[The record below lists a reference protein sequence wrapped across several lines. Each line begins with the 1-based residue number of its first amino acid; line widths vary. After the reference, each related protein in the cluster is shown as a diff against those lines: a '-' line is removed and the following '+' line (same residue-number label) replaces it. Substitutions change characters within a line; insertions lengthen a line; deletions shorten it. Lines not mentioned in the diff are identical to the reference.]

1 MWIAYCGY
9 ANYALRGGGGVRRLL
24 FPCMKTLATQ
34 LTVLLGRGK
43 LSRSIGVLVRF
54 IIGLCLM
61 VVVYSVLFHFIMQ
74 HEGREYS
81 WVTGFY
87 WTLVTMSTLGFGDIT
102 FESDLGR
109 VFSIVVV
116 LSGTVFLLIVLPFT
130 FIQFF
135 FAPWIEQRAA
145 ARTPRELP
153 ESVAGHVILTQYD
166 PVTQALIPKL
176 EQFGHPYVVVCPDL
190 AEAQR
195 LHDLGVRVI
204 LGEPDDPETYRRA
217 RAGVA
222 AMVFTSLSDAA
233 NTNVVFTVREVCE
246 RTQVVATA
254 TDAASIPI
262 LELAGSTHVLQLR
275 EVLAQALARGTLGG
289 DAMTHVVG
297 HVDELLI
304 AEARAMR
311 TPLVGQTLR
320 ESGLREVGVNVVG
333 FWDRGGFSPATP
345 DAVIG
350 ESTVLVLAG
359 SAEQLQ
365 NYDEQFAIYNVSAEP
380 VLVLGGGSIGWAA
393 ALALRERGFDFRIVE
408 QDASRV
414 QDAQRTVV
422 GNAASLEVLERAGI
436 RKAPALLVT
445 THDDNINLFLTIFC
459 RRLRPDVQIIARVT
473 AERNVRTL
481 HRAGADFV
489 LSFAS
494 MGAGSVLNLLTGSR
508 LVTVTEGLEIFRTP
522 VPKVLVGRTIAES
535 GVRERTGCMIV
546 AVRDKAGGPL
556 QTSPAAT
563 TQLSEGDELVLAGDA
578 SARDRFGALA
588 D

>member
-1 MWIAYCGY
+1 MK
-9 ANYALRGGGGVRRLL
+9 AL
-24 FPCMKTLATQ
+24 TTQ
-34 LTVLLGRGK
+34 LTHLLGRGRS
-43 LSRSIGVLVRF
+43 SRNIGLLVRF
-54 IIGLCLM
+54 IIALCVM
-61 VVVYSVLFHFIMQ
+61 VMVYSVLFHFIMQ
-74 HEGREYS
+74 YEGRQYS
-81 WVTGFY
+81 WVTGLY

-109 VFSIVVV
+109 VFSIVVL
-116 LSGTVFLLIVLPFT
+116 LSGTVFLLIVLPFA

-135 FAPWIEQRAA
+135 LAPWMEERAA

-153 ESVAGHVILTQYD
+153 EGLSGHVILTRYD
-166 PVTQALIPKL
+166 PVTEALIRRL
-176 EQFGHPYVVVCPDL
+176 EQFGHPYAVVCPDF
-190 AEAQR
+190 AEAQQ
-195 LHDLGVRVI
+195 LHELGVRVM
-204 LGEPDDPETYRRA
+204 LGEADDPETYRRA
-217 RAGVA
+217 RAGAA
-222 AMVFTSLSDAA
+222 AMVFTSLTDAA
-233 NTNVVFTVREVCE
+233 NTNVAFTVREVSE
-246 RTQVVATA
+246 RTPVVSTA

-262 LELAGSTHVLQLR
+262 LELAGSTSVLQLR

-289 DAMTHVVG
+289 DAMSHVVG
-297 HVDELLI
+297 QVDELLI
-304 AEARAMR
+304 AEASALR

-320 ESGLREVGVNVVG
+320 QSGLRELGVNVVG

-365 NYDEQFAIYNVSAEP
+365 RYDEQFAIYNVSSEP
-380 VLVLGGGSIGWAA
+380 VLVLGGGSVGRAA
-393 ALALRERGFDFRIVE
+393 ARALRERGFDYRIVE

-414 QDAQRTVV
+414 RDAERTVV
-422 GNAASLEVLERAGI
+422 GNAASQEVLERAGI
-436 RKAPALLVT
+436 RKAPAVLVT

-508 LVTVTEGLEIFRTP
+508 LVTVTEGLEIFCTR
-522 VPKVLVGRTIAES
+522 VPRSLVGKTIAES
-535 GVRERTGCMIV
+535 GVRERTGCTIV
-546 AVRDKAGGPL
+546 AKRERSGGPL
-556 QTSPAAT
+556 QTSPAAAT
-563 TQLSEGDELVLAGDA
+563 PLAEGDELVLAGDA
-578 SARDRFGALA
+578 EARRRFGALA
-588 D
+588 G